1 VSTLTQAANIDPNT
15 QKQLEELEKKS
26 AERSLAKDIL
36 LPECPDAKR
45 GTPNSFLRSALF
57 SATQGQDNKDRPYLD
72 GAILASQ
79 QGFTIKYTGKQ
90 LNQDDLTLWETLVH
104 LAKEQPLGNVCKFT
118 AYEILKSMGLDTG
131 GDQRNR
137 LHKGIIRLTGGVV
150 EIIHEGRKV
159 YFDTLIQSG
168 AKDELTSH
176 YKLQLSRQLVR
187 LYGQST
193 WIDWEQRLQLRRK
206 PLAQFLHG
214 FYSSHKV
221 PYPVKLST
229 LQQLSGSKNK
239 QAAGFKKKVSNA
251 FEELVKIGL
260 LRSYSIDGDLVNVK
274 RK

>member
-1 VSTLTQAANIDPNT
+1 
-15 QKQLEELEKKS
+15 
-26 AERSLAKDIL
+26 
-36 LPECPDAKR
+36 
-45 GTPNSFLRSALF
+45 
-57 SATQGQDNKDRPYLD
+57 
-72 GAILASQ
+72 
-79 QGFTIKYTGKQ
+79 
-90 LNQDDLTLWETLVH
+90 
-104 LAKEQPLGNVCKFT
+104 
-118 AYEILKSMGLDTG
+118 
-131 GDQRNR
+131 
-137 LHKGIIRLTGGVV
+137 
-150 EIIHEGRKV
+150 
-159 YFDTLIQSG
+159 
-168 AKDELTSH
+168 
-176 YKLQLSRQLVR
+176 LVR

>member
-26 AERSLAKDIL
+26 AERSLAKDIR
-36 LPECPDAKR
+36 LPECPD

>member
-1 VSTLTQAANIDPNT
+1 MNNLQAKLDGLG
-15 QKQLEELEKKS
+15 QKIEARSQLKEV
-26 AERSLAKDIL
+26 L

-104 LAKEQPLGNVCKFT
+104 LAKAQPLGNVCAFT
-118 AYEILKSMGLDTG
+118 AYEILKSMQLDTG
-131 GDQRNR
+131 GDQRCR

-150 EIIHEGRKV
+150 EIIHEDRKV

-187 LYGQST
+187 LYSQST

-214 FYSSHKV
+214 FYSSHKA
-221 PYPVKLST
+221 PYPVKLAT
-229 LQQLSGSKNK
+229 LHQFVREQK
-239 QAAGFKKKVSNA
+239 
-251 FEELVKIGL
+251 
-260 LRSYSIDGDLVNVK
+260 
-274 RK
+274 

>member
-1 VSTLTQAANIDPNT
+1 VTNLDTTIQRQLSALEQKSTEQ
-15 QKQLEELEKKS
+15 
-26 AERSLAKDIL
+26 SLSKVIK
-36 LPECPDAKR
+36 LPEWPETKR
-45 GTPNSFLRSALF
+45 ATPNSFLRSALF

-72 GAILASQ
+72 GEILASQ
-79 QGFTIKYTGKQ
+79 QGFTIKYTGLQ
-90 LNQDDLTLWETLVH
+90 LNQDDLTLWEALVH

-187 LYGQST
+187 LYSQNA
-193 WIDWEQRLQLRRK
+193 WIDWEQRLQIRRK

-214 FYSSHKV
+214 YYSSHQS
-221 PYPVKLST
+221 PYPVKLET
-229 LQQLSGSKNK
+229 LHKLSGSRNK
-239 QAAGFKKKVSNA
+239 QKSGFKIKVSSA
-251 FEELVKIGL
+251 LDELVEIGFL
-260 LRSYSIDGDLVNVK
+260 ESYSFDSDLINVK